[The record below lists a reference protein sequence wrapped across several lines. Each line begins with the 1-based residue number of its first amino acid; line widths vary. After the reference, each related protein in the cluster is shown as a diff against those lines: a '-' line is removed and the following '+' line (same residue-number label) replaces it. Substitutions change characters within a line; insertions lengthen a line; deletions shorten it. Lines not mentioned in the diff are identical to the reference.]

1 MTQEYRISSL
11 LLEDISRAMCSLQ
24 RITKKINDPELNR
37 AIEDLEK
44 EIDALPRAFT
54 VDIDVTVEHESGLC
68 ATASSGYRRQKMA
81 YQGRVMSLKHRKS
94 DYSDY
99 L

>member
-24 RITKKINDPELNR
+24 RITRKINDPELNR

-68 ATASSGYRRQKMA
+68 AIANAHSD
-81 YQGRVMSLKHRKS
+81 YQGRIMSLKHRKS
-94 DYSDY
+94 DYF
-99 L
+99 